1 MQHGGPK
8 AGKFQHFVA
17 ADRVHQLCIGHLAR
31 IGAENT
37 RNVGVDLAGI
47 GTQGRRQGDSGG
59 VGAPAPKGGD
69 FVEAITAGAGALE
82 TGDHH
87 HLASCEAVA
96 DSVGANPEDPG
107 PAMGGFRGDAHLRTS
122 HGCCTDPL
130 GVQGHRQQGDRHLF
144 ATGQQ
149 HVHLSLGGGRGDG
162 VGQTR
167 QFIGGVAHGGDHH
180 DYVVPLLTATS
191 DPIGH
196 CLDAFHAADGGA
208 PEFLHQEGHG
218 PGFSNAGFSHLA
230 GSDQPSSPSR
240 KASPG
245 WAPRLSRASTS
256 SSRPSKERKR
266 LAGRPCSCL
275 RIT

>member
-8 AGKFQHFVA
+8 AGEFQHFVA
-17 ADRVHQLCIGHLAR
+17 ADRPHQLGIGHLAR
-31 IGAENT
+31 IGAEHT
-37 RNVGVDLAGI
+37 RNVGVDLTGI
-47 GTQGRRQGDSGG
+47 GTQGRRQGDSGC
-59 VGAPAPKGGD
+59 VGAPTPEGGD
-69 FVEAITAGAGALE
+69 FVEAIAAGACALE
-82 TGDHH
+82 TGNHH
-87 HLASCEAVA
+87 HLASRETVA

-107 PAMGGFRGDAHLRTS
+107 PAMGGFRGDAHLWTGHRRR
-122 HGCCTDPL
+122 TDPL

-149 HVHLSLGGGRGDG
+149 HVHLPLGGGGGDG

-180 DYVVPLLTATS
+180 NHVVPLLPATS
-191 DPIGH
+191 DPISH
-196 CLDAFHAADGGA
+196 RLDAFHAADGGA

-230 GSDQPSSPSR
+230 GSDQPSRPSR

-245 WAPRLSRASTS
+245 
-256 SSRPSKERKR
+256 
-266 LAGRPCSCL
+266 
-275 RIT
+275 